1 MLKTVPGRQAL
12 PLSPFP
18 FFNSVGLL
26 QKLGSTVSKMRE
38 QAGGEPVFWATP
50 GVPTIMVCDNEAA
63 RFLFSAPLALV
74 DREAMRIGPVKVHN
88 EPYAGGACPAAF
100 SSGDEHIRNRAFTRA
115 LLGRHVESFQPAME
129 RQTALLHARLLAG
142 PADLVS
148 VMTDWTTD
156 LCFEWVLAA
165 DAPDAQ
171 KLLHWAKAVFQLN
184 ADTPVSR
191 LLHRFMVPAVPSD
204 AVDVYKELRDI
215 VVRSPR
221 YPEIVALGDAHG
233 IPREQVPG
241 LVLFTLVVNY
251 AGGTSKAI
259 SPAVAAINTHPAV
272 RERVIREIDDDAG
285 YLAHVLT
292 ECQRLYTQ
300 PRYYYRSAQSDFG
313 LPTGDG
319 ATYAVQKGDRLCVVA
334 GYAFRDPRWFDDAE
348 TFDPER
354 YERKPEL
361 TARVMGWGGLPG
373 DKDNPF
379 GCLGADSGFAQKL
392 VLGGI
397 RAFFRSHEFG
407 FSTPPLLNLE
417 QPNSLGPEGL
427 QVVGFRPR

>member
-1 MLKTVPGRQAL
+1 MLKTIPGRQAI

-63 RFLFSAPLALV
+63 RFLFSAPLTLV

-115 LLGRHVESFQPAME
+115 LLATHTESFQPAMD
-129 RQTALLHARLLAG
+129 RQTALLHTRLLGG
-142 PADLVS
+142 PVDLVAA
-148 VMTDWTTD
+148 MTDWTTD
-156 LCFEWVLAA
+156 LCFEWVIAA

-171 KLLHWAKAVFQLN
+171 SLLRWAKAVFQLN

-191 LLHRFMVPAVPSD
+191 LLHYFMVPGVPSD
-204 AVDVYKELRDI
+204 AAAVFQQMRDV

-221 YPEIVALGDAHG
+221 YDEILALGEAHG

-241 LVLFTLVVNY
+241 LMLFTLVVNY
-251 AGGTSKAI
+251 AGGTAKAI
-259 SPAVAAINTHPAV
+259 NPAVAAIQTHPAV
-272 RERVIREIDDDAG
+272 RDRVIREIDDDDG
-285 YLAHVLT
+285 YLAHVFT

-300 PRYYYRSAQSDFG
+300 PRYYYRIAQSDFG
-313 LPTGDG
+313 LPTGAG
-319 ATYAVQKGDRLCVVA
+319 VTYAVSKGDRLCVVA

-348 TFDPER
+348 SFDPER
-354 YERKPEL
+354 YERNPAL

-373 DKDNPF
+373 DNDNPF

-407 FSTPPLLNLE
+407 FSTTPLLNLE

-427 QVVGFRPR
+427 QIVGFRPR